1 MPNWIVAL
9 CMMMLS
15 PVAAVAAGSVQ
26 QSWLMMVST
35 ENTDPS
41 RASEFNDWYDHV
53 DIPDVLKVPGYE
65 RARRGVEESIA
76 EYSSG
81 ATERTAA
88 KYVALYDIKSRAID
102 KTIID
107 MLMASWG
114 MEKSHHST
122 DLLKVTER
130 VYFRQYG
137 AIRARLNPD
146 PSKRN
151 EYLYLARFNCCRNP
165 SAARDFDA
173 WYDSKYAAAVLASS
187 GFTRI
192 VRYKLYRV
200 LMDHPVEMPEFLSI
214 LELTADSAAQAAQAV
229 NEVRT
234 KLSGADRENLPIL
247 EKSRSMFL
255 KINDVKRQL
264 GPAGESRLRLFHVI
278 LDAIS

>member
-9 CMMMLS
+9 CIMMLS
-15 PVAAVAAGSVQ
+15 PMAAVAAGSVQ
-26 QSWLMMVST
+26 QNWLMMVST

-53 DIPDVLKVPGYE
+53 DIPDVLEVPGYE

-76 EYSSG
+76 GYSSG
-81 ATERTAA
+81 ATERTPA

-146 PSKRN
+146 PSKGN

-173 WYDSKYAAAVLASS
+173 WYNSKYAAAVLASS

-192 VRYKLYRV
+192 ARYKLYRV

-214 LELTADSAAQAAQAV
+214 LELTADSAAQAAQDV

-234 KLSGADRENLPIL
+234 KLSGIDRENLPIL

-255 KINDVKRQL
+255 KINDVRRQ
-264 GPAGESRLRLFHVI
+264 
-278 LDAIS
+278 

>member
-1 MPNWIVAL
+1 
-9 CMMMLS
+9 
-15 PVAAVAAGSVQ
+15 
-26 QSWLMMVST
+26 
-35 ENTDPS
+35 
-41 RASEFNDWYDHV
+41 
-53 DIPDVLKVPGYE
+53 
-65 RARRGVEESIA
+65 
-76 EYSSG
+76 
-81 ATERTAA
+81 
-88 KYVALYDIKSRAID
+88 VALYDIKSRAID